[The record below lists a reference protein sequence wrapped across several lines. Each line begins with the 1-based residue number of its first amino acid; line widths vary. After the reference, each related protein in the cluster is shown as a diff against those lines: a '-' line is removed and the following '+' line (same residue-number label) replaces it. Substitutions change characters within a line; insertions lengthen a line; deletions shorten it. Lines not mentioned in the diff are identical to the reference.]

1 MAVSDAGGEEVRERN
16 AGINP
21 FWKFFKHQPISNM
34 KQLGGEGE
42 EGGTLKGACQ
52 EAKKKKKWER
62 EREIGFPACRES
74 VFMTDQSIFSKTNTL
89 KWSRKV

>member
-34 KQLGGEGE
+34 KQLGGEEG
-42 EGGTLKGACQ
+42 GGTLKGACQ
-52 EAKKKKKWER
+52 EAKKKKKNGR
-62 EREIGFPACRES
+62 ERE
-74 VFMTDQSIFSKTNTL
+74 K
-89 KWSRKV
+89 

>member
-34 KQLGGEGE
+34 KQLGGKK
-42 EGGTLKGACQ
+42 TLKGTCQ
-52 EAKKKKKWER
+52 EAKKKKNGR

-74 VFMTDQSIFSKTNTL
+74 VFMKD
-89 KWSRKV
+89 